1 MQLRNKQTGF
11 AMIEI
16 MVTVVIIAIAIS
28 GMGLL
33 LLRAVQGT
41 QDSAQLS
48 QGMWIVQD
56 YVGRIRANPDGAKG
70 GFYVMDSNDINC
82 TPPPT
87 LLCAA
92 TYKQTSGVG
101 TTGSPFPAADCSV
114 NPSVNPMAVY
124 DNWMATCSLHSGLSG
139 LYDSPSNFIASKRLV
154 SECIRPSSRV
164 STVTNQPECVEYKIT
179 LSWKTKQ
186 RRESSDSDERTYD
199 NEYSAIVGLN

>member
-11 AMIEI
+11 AMIEV

-56 YVGRIRANPDGAKG
+56 YVGRIRANPEGARG
-70 GFYVMDSNDINC
+70 SFYVMDSNDFDC
-82 TPPPT
+82 DTPPT
-87 LLCAA
+87 LLCAD
-92 TYKQTSGVG
+92 THKQASGLG
-101 TTGSPFPAADCSV
+101 KTGSRSAAADCSV
-114 NPSVNPMAVY
+114 NPATNPMAIY
-124 DNWMATCSLHSGLSG
+124 DNWMTTCSLHSGISG
-139 LYDSPSNFIASKRLV
+139 LYDSPANFIASKRLV
-154 SECIRPSSRV
+154 SECITTSSRV
-164 STVTNQPECVEYKIT
+164 STVTNLPDCVEYRIT

-199 NEYSAIVGLN
+199 NEYSAVVGLN

>member
-70 GFYVMDSNDINC
+70 GFYVN
-82 TPPPT
+82 PF
-87 LLCAA
+87 
-92 TYKQTSGVG
+92 
-101 TTGSPFPAADCSV
+101 SP
-114 NPSVNPMAVY
+114 NY
-124 DNWMATCSLHSGLSG
+124 
-139 LYDSPSNFIASKRLV
+139 R
-154 SECIRPSSRV
+154 
-164 STVTNQPECVEYKIT
+164 
-179 LSWKTKQ
+179 
-186 RRESSDSDERTYD
+186 
-199 NEYSAIVGLN
+199 